1 MSLIEHAA
9 RRLEQLRKAGI
20 ESSPQADASPRAP
33 VREDPKPRMVP
44 ANGPAMAAPPR
55 PAPDAEP
62 TPASAQVEIDLERLA
77 AMGFITPDAPH
88 SRIANEF
95 RIIKRP
101 LIGNVTATAAAAVR
115 NRNLIMVTSSVP
127 GEGKTFASVNL
138 AMSLAMEM
146 DRTVLLVDADTP
158 RPALPRTLGI
168 EPGRGLL
175 DILDGSA
182 ATLNEVLLRT
192 NVPKLTFMS
201 CGRQR
206 AHASEMLASDAMSRL
221 LDEMAVRYADRIIIF
236 DSPPLL
242 VTTEARVL
250 AARMGQILFVIRAE
264 KTLQNEVR
272 QALATIENCPIKLQ
286 MLNAAKSPAQG
297 LYGYGYGYEE

>member
-20 ESSPQADASPRAP
+20 E
-33 VREDPKPRMVP
+33 
-44 ANGPAMAAPPR
+44 AAPPEALPER
-55 PAPDAEP
+55 ASVREAPAPRVAPAPSPDPASQA
-62 TPASAQVEIDLERLA
+62 ASAQVDIDLARLA
-77 AMGFITPDAPH
+77 ATGFITPDAPH

-101 LIGNVTATAAAAVR
+101 LIGNVTAPAAAAVR
-115 NRNLIMVTSSVP
+115 NRNLIMVTSAVP

-138 AMSLAMEM
+138 AMSIAMEM

-175 DILDGSA
+175 DVLDGSA
-182 ATLNEVLLRT
+182 ASMNEVLLRT
-192 NVPKLTFMS
+192 NVPKLTFMA
-201 CGRQR
+201 CGKQR
-206 AHASEMLASDAMSRL
+206 PHASEMLASDAMSRL

-272 QALATIENCPIKLQ
+272 QALATIESCPIKLPL
-286 MLNAAKSPAQG
+286 LNAAKTPAQG